1 MYKFSTLLL
10 TAALSSFVLVPS
22 IKDDLTQEQLEA
34 MTSDILDD
42 IEEMRGKKFLRGVD
56 VALANKEGFLKYAM
70 DRTETMTT
78 PERLNAEETVMKM
91 LGLLD
96 PSVDFMKAQ
105 LEMLEEQVGGFYDP
119 ATESFCLMDSFQGGL
134 AKIILA
140 HELTHALD
148 DQLYDIDGTL
158 EELDGIGDAQ
168 LAYQAVVEGSGTT
181 NMNQWLKLNIDQLSM
196 EELSSYGAMGMDSM
210 KDAPECMWKPTL
222 MVYMRGAAFLVRSD
236 NVMVGQAKAV
246 DLDDLHQAFSN
257 PPRSTEQILHPEK
270 YWDEEQLDEPMLVKL
285 GTDHLDGWKTLYTDT
300 LGEAQLA
307 LVTTPPDKR
316 SGLDASDAMG
326 MMLLKY
332 TNRAAEG
339 WGGDRYVLMRKDD
352 TLVMHM
358 VTVWDT
364 QRDAEQFYESIAS
377 QADHLDASLG
387 KLGGDMTMSSTKVEL
402 MEDTRVVNVTFVAAK
417 SATKGIEEMV
427 AGIEVTIMEHKKA
440 EETEKDEA
448 K

>member
-1 MYKFSTLLL
+1 
-10 TAALSSFVLVPS
+10 
-22 IKDDLTQEQLEA
+22 
-34 MTSDILDD
+34 
-42 IEEMRGKKFLRGVD
+42 
-56 VALANKEGFLKYAM
+56 
-70 DRTETMTT
+70 
-78 PERLNAEETVMKM
+78 
-91 LGLLD
+91 
-96 PSVDFMKAQ
+96 
-105 LEMLEEQVGGFYDP
+105 
-119 ATESFCLMDSFQGGL
+119 
-134 AKIILA
+134 
-140 HELTHALD
+140 
-148 DQLYDIDGTL
+148 
-158 EELDGIGDAQ
+158 
-168 LAYQAVVEGSGTT
+168 
-181 NMNQWLKLNIDQLSM
+181 
-196 EELSSYGAMGMDSM
+196 
-210 KDAPECMWKPTL
+210 
-222 MVYMRGAAFLVRSD
+222 
-236 NVMVGQAKAV
+236 MVGQAKAV

-339 WGGDRYVLMRKDD
+339 WGGDRYVLMQKDD

-387 KLGGDMTMSSTKVEL
+387 KLGGDMAMSSTKVEL